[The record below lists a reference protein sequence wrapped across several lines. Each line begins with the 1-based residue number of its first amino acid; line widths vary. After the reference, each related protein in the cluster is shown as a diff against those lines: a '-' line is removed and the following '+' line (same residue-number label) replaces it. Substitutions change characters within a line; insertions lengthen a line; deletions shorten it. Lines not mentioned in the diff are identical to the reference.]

1 MIPACFASDEVR
13 KQVVHY
19 ACLSCR
25 ASHTFLATTAGWTG
39 QRDRTETNEMS
50 NSPVAPAR
58 TADAHDQP
66 TPQPYSAAPPVE
78 VGSTEV
84 LITEQEV
91 LFGTAAAL
99 RVRRR
104 NVSRAERPSPARRG
118 EVPRRYGF
126 LERALMA
133 REMGRL

>member
-1 MIPACFASDEVR
+1 
-13 KQVVHY
+13 
-19 ACLSCR
+19 
-25 ASHTFLATTAGWTG
+25 
-39 QRDRTETNEMS
+39 MS
-50 NSPVAPAR
+50 NSPAAPAR
-58 TADAHDQP
+58 TADAHDQA
-66 TPQPYSAAPPVE
+66 TVQPYSAAPSVE

-99 RVRRR
+99 RARR
-104 NVSRAERPSPARRG
+104 NVSRAERPSRARRG